1 MKVFIL
7 IFLASVISL
16 AYAVD
21 IPLEFDEQEK
31 QQQYQTL
38 LEELRCL
45 VCQNQNLA
53 DSHADLAQDL
63 RTQVYNMVNDGQ
75 ENEEIIDFLV
85 ARYGDFV
92 LYKPRLST
100 STALLWFGPFLL
112 MIFALIIAFRFVKRT
127 RAEDVVLTDADR
139 ARAAE
144 LLNKG
149 KETGQ

>member
-1 MKVFIL
+1 MKAIIL

-21 IPLEFDEQEK
+21 IPLEFDEQAK
-31 QQQYQTL
+31 QQRYQTL

-100 STALLWFGPFLL
+100 STVLLWFGPFVLL
-112 MIFALIIAFRFVKRT
+112 IFSLIIVYRFIRHT
-127 RAEDVVLTDADR
+127 RADDVILTEEDRVHAG
-139 ARAAE
+139 E

-149 KETGQ
+149 KETG